1 MKELR
6 EIKSRYDFTLDNRQV
21 VLIVS
26 GLILVLMLSFLM
38 GALFGRNLA
47 RMADRDQATT
57 VASAPEVAESTVT
70 KQETGRAALNSIP
83 ETKRQAKSGEP
94 SPIASKPDKEALLRK
109 YESMKVPTGIENQ
122 DEQPSDP
129 DLASTPPVMGRLD
142 EGEAS
147 SSPAF
152 DRTPETE
159 PDEVETTEPAK
170 PAGEKAEISG
180 RDSTRPAIA
189 AGSYTIQL
197 ASLPNRADADALVRE
212 LRSNKYD
219 AFMLQVTLPGKGTFY
234 RVRVGRYVDLNQAR
248 KALAIL
254 QKREGKYFDAWIT
267 Q

>member
-6 EIKSRYDFTLDNRQV
+6 DIKSRYDFTLDNRQV

-47 RMADRDQATT
+47 RMADVDRETT
-57 VASAPEVAESTVT
+57 VASAPEAVESTAT
-70 KQETGRAALNSIP
+70 KEETVRAAMDSIP
-83 ETKRQAKSGEP
+83 ETKRQAQSEES
-94 SPIASKPDKEALLRK
+94 SPAVSKPDKEALLRR
-109 YESMKVPTGIENQ
+109 YESMKVPTGIEDQ
-122 DEQPSDP
+122 GEQLSDP
-129 DLASTPPVMGRLD
+129 DLAPAPPVMGRLD

-147 SSPAF
+147 ISSAF
-152 DRTPETE
+152 DQAPGTE

-170 PAGEKAEISG
+170 PAGKKAEISG
-180 RDSTRPAIA
+180 PDSTRPAAA

-197 ASLPNRADADALVRE
+197 ASLPNRADADALVKE
-212 LRSNKYD
+212 LRQNKYD